1 MAKKELYR
9 KIIAT
14 VLTVAV
20 LGCALGICVW
30 LLASSSLFS
39 NTLRIIML
47 VCTLALA
54 TAIIGL
60 IVCKVQEIRTLN
72 DIVKLDQNN
81 PPAGHPDDEDDFL
94 SQFVS
99 GEEMNL
105 GGQTPPAAP
114 AVPPVQ
120 PMADDPFASAAAP
133 AENMPDFSVFDAV
146 DPFAQEPA
154 GAQTIQPA
162 QQIIPVQG
170 VQPAYP
176 AQPVQYAQA
185 VQPTA
190 QQAPA
195 APVAQTQPMQPEPV
209 QSVQAAAVQAPVYEA
224 QPTVQTA
231 MPEQAPEPAVQHNWK
246 PINFHSFSEDNTL
259 TQQQQAAQ
267 QAAVTAQQ
275 QYEQQLR
282 EAQALRQA
290 QLAQEQAE
298 AERQQRMEEE
308 ARRAA
313 LLEEAKRIQAQ
324 RRAQQMQMAQAARVG
339 DVTNPVN
346 TDQLDALARAQQ
358 AQPAQQQ
365 VQQPVQTPQPI
376 AQAVQSNILS
386 QVEQQPQET
395 APEPVQEEPPV
406 VVQKLNVKPIAWPAP
421 PPPSKI
427 FVTSQI
433 PLITDE
439 MIAAEKARQAA
450 KNAAGQWENSTANL
464 NQAQPANLNQAQAQP
479 QPQAQ
484 PLQ

>member
-72 DIVKLDQNN
+72 DIVKLDETGA
-81 PPAGHPDDEDDFL
+81 PAPNAQMDDDFL

-99 GEEMNL
+99 PEEMN
-105 GGQTPPAAP
+105 
-114 AVPPVQ
+114 
-120 PMADDPFASAAAP
+120 AAAP
-133 AENMPDFSVFDAV
+133 
-146 DPFAQEPA
+146 
-154 GAQTIQPA
+154 
-162 QQIIPVQG
+162 
-170 VQPAYP
+170 
-176 AQPVQYAQA
+176 

-190 QQAPA
+190 QPGAMQPAEPDFSLFETADPFAQPA
-195 APVAQTQPMQPEPV
+195 APAQ
-209 QSVQAAAVQAPVYEA
+209 VQAPVQPIQPVAA
-224 QPTVQTA
+224 QPQTA
-231 MPEQAPEPAVQHNWK
+231 QPVYAMPAEPVLQTAAPVQMQPMEAVQPEPMVSAEPPVIQTVIPQESQEPTVQHNWK
-246 PINFHSFSEDNTL
+246 PINFHSFSDDSGL
-259 TQQQQAAQ
+259 TQQQAAQ
-267 QAAVTAQQ
+267 QAAMQAQQ
-275 QYEQQLR
+275 QYEQQRR
-282 EAQALRQA
+282 EAEALRWA
-290 QLAQEQAE
+290 ELAQELAE
-298 AERQQRMEEE
+298 SGRRQRLAEE

-324 RRAQQMQMAQAARVG
+324 RRAQQLQMAQAARTG

-346 TDQLDALARAQQ
+346 TEQLDALARQQ
-358 AQPAQQQ
+358 AQAQAQA
-365 VQQPVQTPQPI
+365 VQTPQPI
-376 AQAVQSNILS
+376 AQAVQNNILS
-386 QVEQQPQET
+386 QIEPEEPAVQPE
-395 APEPVQEEPPV
+395 QEEQPV
-406 VVQKLNVKPIAWPAP
+406 IQKLNVKPIAWPAP

-439 MIAAEKARQAA
+439 MIAAEKAYHPRPHS
-450 KNAAGQWENSTANL
+450 AGQQNNARGHPNKK
-464 NQAQPANLNQAQAQP
+464 QHKQ
-479 QPQAQ
+479 
-484 PLQ
+484 

>member
-72 DIVKLDQNN
+72 DIVKLDETGA
-81 PPAGHPDDEDDFL
+81 PAPNAQMDDDFL

-99 GEEMNL
+99 PEEMN
-105 GGQTPPAAP
+105 
-114 AVPPVQ
+114 
-120 PMADDPFASAAAP
+120 AAAP
-133 AENMPDFSVFDAV
+133 
-146 DPFAQEPA
+146 
-154 GAQTIQPA
+154 
-162 QQIIPVQG
+162 
-170 VQPAYP
+170 
-176 AQPVQYAQA
+176 

-190 QQAPA
+190 QPGAMQPAEPNFSLFETADPFAQPA
-195 APVAQTQPMQPEPV
+195 APAQ
-209 QSVQAAAVQAPVYEA
+209 VQAPVQPIQPVAA
-224 QPTVQTA
+224 QPQTA
-231 MPEQAPEPAVQHNWK
+231 QPVYAMPAEPVLQTAAPVQMQPMEAVQPEPMVSAEPPVIQTVIPQESQEPTVQHNWK
-246 PINFHSFSEDNTL
+246 PINFHSFSDDSGL

-267 QAAVTAQQ
+267 QAAMQAQQ
-275 QYEQQLR
+275 QYEQQMR
-282 EAQALRQA
+282 EAEAIRQA

-298 AERQQRMEEE
+298 AERQQRLAEE

-324 RRAQQMQMAQAARVG
+324 RRAQQLQMAQAARTG

-346 TDQLDALARAQQ
+346 TEQLDALARQQ
-358 AQPAQQQ
+358 AQAQAQA
-365 VQQPVQTPQPI
+365 VQTPQPI
-376 AQAVQSNILS
+376 AQAVQNNILS
-386 QVEQQPQET
+386 QIEPEEPAVQPE
-395 APEPVQEEPPV
+395 QEEQPV
-406 VVQKLNVKPIAWPAP
+406 IQKLNVKPIAWPAP

-464 NQAQPANLNQAQAQP
+464 NQT
-479 QPQAQ
+479 Q

>member
-72 DIVKLDQNN
+72 DIVKLDETGA
-81 PPAGHPDDEDDFL
+81 PAPNAQEDDDFL

-99 GEEMNL
+99 PEEMNAAMPPQQAVQP
-105 GGQTPPAAP
+105 GAVPPAAP
-114 AVPPVQ
+114 
-120 PMADDPFASAAAP
+120 
-133 AENMPDFSVFDAV
+133 DFSLFETA
-146 DPFAQEPA
+146 DPFAQPSA
-154 GAQTIQPA
+154 
-162 QQIIPVQG
+162 PVQ
-170 VQPAYP
+170 A
-176 AQPVQYAQA
+176 
-185 VQPTA
+185 
-190 QQAPA
+190 QAPA
-195 APVAQTQPMQPEPV
+195 APAAAQPQTVQPGYAMPAQQPQQVQPQAVQPGYAMPAQPAVPTAAPVQMQPVETVQPEPM
-209 QSVQAAAVQAPVYEA
+209 AAPAPSAIQTEIPA
-224 QPTVQTA
+224 EPQEPT
-231 MPEQAPEPAVQHNWK
+231 VQHNWK
-246 PINFHSFSEDNTL
+246 PINFHSFSEDNSL

-267 QAAVTAQQ
+267 QAAMQAQQ
-275 QYEQQLR
+275 QYDQQMK
-282 EAQALRQA
+282 EAQAMRQA

-298 AERQQRMEEE
+298 AERQQRQAEE

-324 RRAQQMQMAQAARVG
+324 RRAQQLQMAQAARTG

-346 TDQLDALARAQQ
+346 TQQLDALARQQTQTQ
-358 AQPAQQQ
+358 AQA
-365 VQQPVQTPQPI
+365 VQTPQPI
-376 AQAVQSNILS
+376 AQAVQNNILS
-386 QVEQQPQET
+386 QIEPEEPAAQPE
-395 APEPVQEEPPV
+395 QEEQPV
-406 VVQKLNVKPIAWPAP
+406 IHKLNVKPIAWPAP

-464 NQAQPANLNQAQAQP
+464 NQAQP
-479 QPQAQ
+479 
-484 PLQ
+484 LQ